1 MEDWIL
7 TDIVP
12 VTFGRH
18 GGKRWRRAL
27 TYEHARASPV
37 VPVVI
42 GELPQSVVSL
52 PLGFVQNAAGLT
64 LVAILGLKPAEN
76 LLVGPEGKWLGTHVP
91 TMLRTYPFSIV
102 ALEQARE
109 LLCVDEESGLVGD
122 WTDGETFFDG
132 EGQPSAAIA
141 KVLNY
146 LQQVSASHRLTS
158 AACDQLSRCG
168 VVEPWPIVLRSEQG
182 TENIQG
188 LYRINEGALNGL
200 SDEQFLSLR
209 ARGALQ
215 IAYSQLLSMQH
226 LEALD
231 NFGRRRA
238 QASAAAQKLTGA
250 KSGELDLEFLNQDP
264 SLDFSRF

>member
-1 MEDWIL
+1 M
-7 TDIVP
+7 P

-18 GGKRWRRAL
+18 GARRWRRAA
-27 TYEHARASPV
+27 TYEHAKSLAV
-37 VPVVI
+37 VPIVV
-42 GELPQSVVSL
+42 GELPLSTLSL
-52 PLGFVQNAAGLT
+52 AHAFVREAAGLT

-76 LLVGPEGKWLGTHVP
+76 FLVSSHGRWFGTHVP

-102 ALEQARE
+102 ALEQQRE
-109 LLCVDEESGLVGD
+109 LLCVDEGSGLVGD
-122 WTDGETFFDG
+122 WADGETFFDG
-132 EGQPSAAIA
+132 EGQPSAATA

-146 LQQVSASHRLTS
+146 LQQVSASHRVTL

-168 VVEPWPIVLRSEQG
+168 VVEPWPIMLQSEQG

-188 LYRINEGALNGL
+188 LYRINEGAFNGL
-200 SDEQFLSLR
+200 TDEQFLSLR

-226 LEALD
+226 LPALD
-231 NFGRRRA
+231 NFGRMRA
-238 QASAAAQKLTGA
+238 QASAAAEKFTGA